1 MSDAAN
7 QSPSKSTLINTIFL
21 DHPAS
26 VDETFW
32 EHFRFALTFSF
43 WLFVAAGAAFV
54 HAIIPALCKT
64 TGSDII
70 KRLHARIVTRV
81 PH

>member
-1 MSDAAN
+1 MTDATN
-7 QSPSKSTLINTIFL
+7 QPAKKSGVIQQVFL
-21 DHPAS
+21 DHPES
-26 VDETFW
+26 VDETFF

>member
-1 MSDAAN
+1 MSDAT
-7 QSPSKSTLINTIFL
+7 QQGKSIPSIIQTVFL

-32 EHFRFALTFSF
+32 QHFRFALTFSF
-43 WLFVAAGAAFV
+43 WLFVAAFAALI
-54 HAIIPALCKT
+54 HALIPALCKT

-70 KRLHARIVTRV
+70 KRLHARIVNRV

>member
-1 MSDAAN
+1 MTDATN
-7 QSPSKSTLINTIFL
+7 QPAKKSGVIQQIFL
-21 DHPAS
+21 NHPES
-26 VDETFW
+26 VDETFF

-43 WLFVAAGAAFV
+43 WLFVAAGAAFI
-54 HAIIPALCKT
+54 HALIPALCKT

-70 KRLHARIVTRV
+70 KRLHARIVNRV